1 MNTKKTKVIVTG
13 GAGFIGSHLVEALV
27 GEGYDVHVIDDL
39 SAGKREQVHPSATL
53 HIHDIRKFDDIAS
66 VFTGAKLVFHLAALP
81 RVQPSIIDPRLT
93 NEINHT
99 GTLNVLVAARD
110 AKVRRVVYAAS
121 SSAYGDQEKLP
132 LTEDMAADPLSPYGL
147 QKYVGELQCRLFSRI
162 YGLQTV
168 SLRYFNVYGPRAS
181 NEGAYA
187 LVVSRFLAQ
196 RQKGE
201 PMTVVPD
208 GTQSRDFTHVRD
220 IVRANILAA
229 RSRNV
234 GAGEAINIGGGK
246 NYTVSEIA
254 EMIGGPTVFVE
265 PRIEPKHTRADI
277 TKARELLGWKPQ
289 VVFEDGIA
297 ELKKLHGLV

>member
-1 MNTKKTKVIVTG
+1 
-13 GAGFIGSHLVEALV
+13 
-27 GEGYDVHVIDDL
+27 
-39 SAGKREQVHPSATL
+39 
-53 HIHDIRKFDDIAS
+53 
-66 VFTGAKLVFHLAALP
+66 
-81 RVQPSIIDPRLT
+81 
-93 NEINHT
+93 
-99 GTLNVLVAARD
+99 
-110 AKVRRVVYAAS
+110 
-121 SSAYGDQEKLP
+121 
-132 LTEDMAADPLSPYGL
+132 
-147 QKYVGELQCRLFSRI
+147 
-162 YGLQTV
+162 
-168 SLRYFNVYGPRAS
+168 
-181 NEGAYA
+181 
-187 LVVSRFLAQ
+187 
-196 RQKGE
+196 
-201 PMTVVPD
+201 MTVVPD